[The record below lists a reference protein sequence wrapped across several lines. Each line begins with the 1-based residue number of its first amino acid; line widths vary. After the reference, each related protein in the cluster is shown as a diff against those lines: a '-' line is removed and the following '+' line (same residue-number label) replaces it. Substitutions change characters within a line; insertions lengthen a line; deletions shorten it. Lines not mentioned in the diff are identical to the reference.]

1 MSTSAT
7 CFISEKLGH
16 IVEQDRSMFA
26 NKILKVLHKDE
37 NFVQSYELKM
47 TVQMVSLLVKAC
59 RKFTGQK
66 SLSTYIKAKK
76 CFVEP
81 KELQVGFNPETG
93 KADSVQYIP
102 IFETLKILLSKE
114 DIFIY
119 HTEQQNTVTANFNLS
134 SDDTLKSFQN
144 GKAFYENRLLNSN
157 KKTVELI
164 LYHDDFNVVNPLGN
178 KTVKYKTSAF
188 YFVLGKLP
196 SKFRSKLSAQTVSRY
211 GYQKI
216 LQSDKRG

>member
-1 MSTSAT
+1 M
-7 CFISEKLGH
+7 
-16 IVEQDRSMFA
+16 
-26 NKILKVLHKDE
+26 
-37 NFVQSYELKM
+37 
-47 TVQMVSLLVKAC
+47 
-59 RKFTGQK
+59 
-66 SLSTYIKAKK
+66 
-76 CFVEP
+76 EP

-102 IFETLKILLSKE
+102 MFETLKILLSKE

-119 HTEQQNTVTANFNLS
+119 HIEQQNTVTANFNLS

-164 LYHDDFNVVNPLGN
+164 LYHDGFKVVNSLGN

-188 YFVLGKLP
+188 YFVLRKLP
-196 SKFRSKLSAQTVSRY
+196 SQFKSKLSDINLVLLASAQIVSRY
-211 GYQKI
+211 GYHKI
-216 LQSDKRG
+216 LQPVLDDIKELGQKGLRLRLKD

>member
-1 MSTSAT
+1 M
-7 CFISEKLGH
+7 L
-16 IVEQDRSMFA
+16 Q
-26 NKILKVLHKDE
+26 DE

-47 TVQMVSLLVKAC
+47 TVQMVSPFVKAC
-59 RKFTGQK
+59 RKFTGQN

-119 HTEQQNTVTANFNLS
+119 HIEQQNTVTANFNLS

-178 KTVKYKTSAF
+178 KIVKYKTSVF

-196 SKFRSKLSAQTVSRY
+196 SKFRSKLFDINLVLLASAQIVSRY

-216 LQSDKRG
+216 LQPDKRG

>member
-1 MSTSAT
+1 M
-7 CFISEKLGH
+7 
-16 IVEQDRSMFA
+16 
-26 NKILKVLHKDE
+26 
-37 NFVQSYELKM
+37 
-47 TVQMVSLLVKAC
+47 
-59 RKFTGQK
+59 
-66 SLSTYIKAKK
+66 
-76 CFVEP
+76 EP

-102 IFETLKILLSKE
+102 IFETLKILLIKE

-144 GKAFYENRLLNSN
+144 DKAFYENRLLNSN

-164 LYHDDFNVVNPLGN
+164 GN
-178 KTVKYKTSAF
+178 KTVKYKSSAF

-196 SKFRSKLSAQTVSRY
+196 SSGQSAL
-211 GYQKI
+211 I
-216 LQSDKRG
+216 LTLFY